1 MKEYTPCSSQ
11 VFNCVRFAGMFKR
24 LLFLVLILVLV
35 SVAVFIGLQKSDS
48 GVEVEV
54 EPASRKAVFRS
65 YVTASGEIVATRYA
79 DIGSD
84 IMGRIISLPVVEG
97 QQVKVGQI
105 LARIDPIQAQ
115 ADLEGAEAQVLALES
130 ELAASQDEV
139 SAARTQIERAEA
151 TQREAELNLSRMERL
166 FAERVA
172 PKSDLDTARAAFDRS
187 NADVA
192 AARANLVK
200 AENYNAAAA
209 RRVNQAKAQKKRALD
224 LLSKT
229 EIRAPMA
236 GVVSRLQVREGEMVV
251 IGIQN
256 QPGTTL
262 MTISDLSGVNAE
274 VKVAEA
280 EILRIQLGQA
290 AEVALDA
297 VADDTFLGEVVEIG
311 TSALP
316 SVGTGAAAREFRVV
330 IRLLEPNPRMRPG
343 LTCDAEILTT
353 ELRDVIAVPLQ
364 SVVIR
369 EIDGEE
375 QTGVFLF
382 RGGAAEF
389 SVVQAGVIGGLEI
402 VVEGLE
408 ESSPVITG
416 PFQVLKEL
424 RDGDQVQRS

>member
-1 MKEYTPCSSQ
+1 MSI
-11 VFNCVRFAGMFKR
+11 RLL
-24 LLFLVLILVLV
+24 LLFLILAL
-35 SVAVFIGLQKSDS
+35 VAVAFFFGFRESDS
-48 GVEVEV
+48 RVAVEV
-54 EPASRKAVFRS
+54 EPASRQATFRS

-84 IMGRIISLPVVEG
+84 IMGKIVSLPVVEG

-105 LARIDPIQAQ
+105 LARIDPIQAR

-130 ELAASQDEV
+130 ELAASQDDV
-139 SAARTQIERAEA
+139 AAARTRVERDEA
-151 TQREAELNLSRMERL
+151 TLREAQLNLARMERL
-166 FAERVA
+166 FSEGVA
-172 PKSDLDTARAAFDRS
+172 PESDLDTARAAFERS
-187 NADVA
+187 KAEVA
-192 AARANLVK
+192 AAGANLER
-200 AENYNAAAA
+200 AENFNAAAA
-209 RRVNQAKAQKKRALD
+209 RRVNQARAQVKRADD
-224 LLSKT
+224 LFSKT
-229 EIRAPMA
+229 EIRSPMS

-262 MTISDLSGVNAE
+262 MTISDLTGVNAE

-280 EILRIQLGQA
+280 DILRIRMGQSA
-290 AEVALDA
+290 RVMLDA
-297 VADDTFLGEVVEIG
+297 VADTVFNGEVIEIG

-316 SVGTGAAAREFRVV
+316 SAGTGAAAREFRVV
-330 IRLLEPNPRMRPG
+330 IRLLEPDPGLRPG

-369 EIDGEE
+369 EIEGEGR
-375 QTGVFLF
+375 TGVFLF
-382 RGGAAEF
+382 EEGVASFKA
-389 SVVQAGVIGGLEI
+389 VDAGVIGGLEI

-408 ESSPVITG
+408 EGSPVITG

-424 RDGDQVQRS
+424 RDGDPVRRS